1 MSRTFVT
8 VASWWST
15 NIGNSFFQI
24 ASQYVL
30 GALFPDD
37 RVVPISDQP
46 GFWNVRKGNPPNAF
60 LPLEYVEDVDYLII
74 SGPIFRPEFD
84 RIYLD
89 TLRRV
94 RSKGTKIVIF
104 GAGMMNYE
112 DRWIEQYRRWLRDL
126 EVHTLVSRDSTTYE
140 ALHDCVSHAY
150 DGIDVAF
157 FISDAYDPVPMHE
170 GNYVVFNFDKTA
182 EPNIDLLQNAPGS
195 AGNYDVV
202 ADWEGERQVAVK
214 QPPVRTYLSA
224 LTRAYS
230 FLDAYLPRQYPTSF
244 GDYDI
249 VRTDH
254 RFNPMLQRKVYE
266 APNSFASDTPYGYL
280 NIYANARAVIS
291 CRVHACVATL
301 AFGNPALFVY
311 RTPRAKLLERV
322 GVTDIKNEFCT
333 LSPAYLKEEKQDMK
347 NFIGDALAA

>member
-1 MSRTFVT
+1 MSRTFAT

-24 ASQYVL
+24 STQHVL
-30 GALFPDD
+30 NTLLPDD
-37 RVVPISDQP
+37 KVVPLSDQP
-46 GFWNVRKGNPPNAF
+46 GFWNVEKGNPANAF
-60 LPLEYVEDVDYLII
+60 LPLEYLEDADYLVL

-94 RSKGTKIVIF
+94 REKGTEVVIF

-112 DRWIEQYRRWLRDL
+112 EKWVKQYRRWLREL
-126 EVHTLVSRDSTTYE
+126 EVHTLVSRDSNTYE
-140 ALHDCVSHAY
+140 ALHDCVGHAY

-157 FISDAYDPVPMHE
+157 FIGDAYEPVSMHE
-170 GNYVVFNFDKTA
+170 DKYVVYNFDKTA
-182 EPNIDLLQNAPGS
+182 EPTIELLRDTSEAE
-195 AGNYDVV
+195 NYDVV
-202 ADWEGERQVAVK
+202 ADWEENNQIGVRQ
-214 QPPVRTYLSA
+214 PTLRTYLSG
-224 LTRAYS
+224 LTRAFS
-230 FLDAYLPRQYPTSF
+230 FVDSYIPRTYPTSF
-244 GDYDI
+244 GEYDI

-311 RTPRAKLLERV
+311 RTPRAKLLDRV
-322 GVTDIKNEFCT
+322 GVTDIKDQFCT
-333 LSPAYLKEEKQDMK
+333 LSPERLEEEKQKMK
-347 NFIGDALAA
+347 TFIRESLTT

>member
-8 VASWWST
+8 VSSWWST

-30 GALFPDD
+30 DTLFPDD
-37 RVVPISDQP
+37 QVAPISDQP
-46 GFWNVRKGNPPNAF
+46 GFWNVRKGNHPNSF
-60 LPLEYVEDVDYLII
+60 LPLEYIEEVDYLVI
-74 SGPIFRPEFD
+74 SGPVFRPEFD

-94 RSKGTKIVIF
+94 RAKGTEIVIF

-112 DRWIEQYRRWLRDL
+112 DQWIDQYRRWLREL
-126 EVHTLVSRDSTTYE
+126 EVHTFISRDSSTYE
-140 ALHDCVSHAY
+140 ALHDCVQHAY
-150 DGIDVAF
+150 DGIDIAF
-157 FISDAYDPVPMHE
+157 FISDAFEPVKMHE
-170 GNYVVFNFDKTA
+170 GKYVVFNFDKTA
-182 EPNIDLLQNAPGS
+182 EPEIDLLDDTSNDDG
-195 AGNYDVV
+195 YDVV
-202 ADWEGERQVAVK
+202 TGWENGQTIGVK
-214 QPPVRTYLSA
+214 QPEVRTYLSG
-224 LTRAYS
+224 LTRAFS
-230 FLDAYLPRQYPTSF
+230 FVDAFLPHQYPTSF
-244 GDYDI
+244 GKYDI

-254 RFNPMLQRKVYE
+254 RFNPMLQQKVYG

-311 RTPRAKLLERV
+311 RTPRAKLLDRI
-322 GVTDIKNEFCT
+322 GATKIKKQFCT
-333 LSPAYLKEEKQDMK
+333 IDPEHLAEEKRKMK
-347 NFIGDALAA
+347 DFIGGALGA